1 MKATWRR
8 RSAKLAWSCKA
19 TSPSTLRKRLRFASS
34 AGFSARRRS
43 RPLRYRLSSFRQ
55 AMLAGRHRASAL
67 GQAPPPSTCNSTP
80 NAPVKCYEHLTG
92 PRIQAPSRAHA
103 RYSNDREFSTRQH
116 AEKLPSVLKG
126 NRKRIGKKAA
136 QSNAERSGARG
147 RLTISTETPLNA
159 QGSRTPHEA
168 PPDKRPARKSCGA
181 PSESRPARKPQS
193 TQPESWLARK
203 PITASDERAK
213 PQTGAKQARRKPPDI
228 MAHRAAQRRGGGFR
242 YVRERS
248 NAAAA

>member
-1 MKATWRR
+1 MQQLKDRSLSLTR
-8 RSAKLAWSCKA
+8 RSGKRMLRAAG
-19 TSPSTLRKRLRFASS
+19 TLSK
-34 AGFSARRRS
+34 
-43 RPLRYRLSSFRQ
+43 
-55 AMLAGRHRASAL
+55 
-67 GQAPPPSTCNSTP
+67 
-80 NAPVKCYEHLTG
+80 PVKCYEHLTG

-181 PSESRPARKPQS
+181 PSESQPAATPLL
-193 TQPESWLARK
+193 E
-203 PITASDERAK
+203 
-213 PQTGAKQARRKPPDI
+213 QARLNRI
-228 MAHRAAQRRGGGFR
+228 FAAQGCKPLRRNR
-242 YVRERS
+242 LATIQ
-248 NAAAA
+248 NAR